1 MHKLR
6 MKAPFLAALG
16 ALLLVA
22 VVNKRTPDEWTPPD
36 RAVEIQQK
44 KQAAASSKQVEA
56 SESDARSRTADA
68 PNR

>member
-22 VVNKRTPDEWTPPD
+22 VVNKDTSEEWTPPD
-36 RAVEIQQK
+36 RASQIHQRKRVAPAKEVK
-44 KQAAASSKQVEA
+44 A
-56 SESDARSRTADA
+56 SERSEEFSQSDASGL
-68 PNR
+68 